1 MKPSLKEDKQTVKE
15 EDVIRASQRD
25 PSAFR
30 PLYEKYYRSIFR
42 FVLHRVADKEVTADL
57 TSQVFLKA
65 LLHLDKFQLRG
76 FPFSSWLYRIAINEC
91 NDFFRK
97 TKKARAV
104 VLEEGI
110 IESLHDEMF
119 GNDEMDEWQRRLPFI
134 LEKLKPEELQLI
146 ELRYMESRPFKEVAD
161 ILGISENY
169 AKVRTYRVLDK
180 MKKLFLQQR

>member
-1 MKPSLKEDKQTVKE
+1 MKPSLKEDKQTLKE

-30 PLYEKYYRSIFR
+30 PLYEKYYRTLFR
-42 FVLHRVADKEVTADL
+42 FILYRVADKEVTADL

-97 TKKARAV
+97 TKKARAWCWKKA
-104 VLEEGI
+104 
-110 IESLHDEMF
+110 SSNRCMMKCSATTKWKN
-119 GNDEMDEWQRRLPFI
+119 GNYDFP
-134 LEKLKPEELQLI
+134 
-146 ELRYMESRPFKEVAD
+146 
-161 ILGISENY
+161 
-169 AKVRTYRVLDK
+169 
-180 MKKLFLQQR
+180 LFWKN